1 MDGAHLK
8 LDGNAMA
15 GLMQEL
21 FVGDITAAHGACAGC
36 GSIAD
41 IGEQDVFMYPQSPG
55 AVLRC
60 AGCESVLMVI
70 VRTRTT
76 IRVGFQS
83 LAWIEMDDP
92 EGTRR

>member
-1 MDGAHLK
+1 MNMDGAHLK

-21 FVGDITAAHGACAGC
+21 FVGDITAARGACGAC

-41 IGEQDVFMYPQSPG
+41 IGEQDAFMFPLSPG

-60 AGCESVLMVI
+60 AGCEGVLMVI
-70 VRTRTT
+70 VRTRTSLR
-76 IRVGFQS
+76 IGFQG
-83 LAWIEMDDP
+83 LAWIEVSQP
-92 EGTRR
+92 AAT